1 MVKAKQKKKKTKDYS
16 AEDIEFKKKVR
27 GFVSMLLSA
36 SGLVVRF
43 GLPFLVATRAEEEG
57 GRSSEGVARGEEGRE
72 EEVMSFSRR

>member
-1 MVKAKQKKKKTKDYS
+1 M
-16 AEDIEFKKKVR
+16 R
-27 GFVSMLLSA
+27 GFVSLLLSA
-36 SGLVVRF
+36 SVLVVRF